1 MRTTLKLILACGAI
15 SVATMSSALAANPM
29 IQKFIGAKAET
40 FDSQSA
46 AVDAFKSR
54 LIAKDV
60 PGLSKLLGLNAEAA
74 ARSDDFSRRLDDLA
88 KAAAQRLTI
97 VDRDADHKE
106 LDLGDDVWPF
116 PFPLEKTAQG
126 WQFNTTEG
134 LEEVIDRRIGE
145 NENEAIATCRLFL
158 TAQALYASE
167 DRDNDGVLEYAQK
180 LVSTPGTHDGLYWP
194 EEDGGVSP
202 AGNFA
207 NPARVEAAAAS
218 NQGYFGY
225 RFRILKT
232 QGSNIAGG
240 EYNFVINGNMIAGY
254 AMIARPAVYGETGVM
269 TFLVSHHGTIYQKDL
284 GTETAALADKITSFN
299 PNKTWS
305 IVDDGN

>member
-1 MRTTLKLILACGAI
+1 
-15 SVATMSSALAANPM
+15 M

-74 ARSDDFSRRLDDLA
+74 ARSDDFNQRLDELA

-145 NENEAIATCRLFL
+145 NENEAIATCRLFI

-167 DRDNDGVLEYAQK
+167 DRDNDGVLEFAQK

-194 EEDGGVSP
+194 EEDGAVSP

-207 NPARVEAAAAS
+207 NPARVEARPHQITDTSAIAS
-218 NQGYFGY
+218 THSEEPKRQ
-225 RFRILKT
+225 RHRWQIQLRH
-232 QGSNIAGG
+232 QWQHDR
-240 EYNFVINGNMIAGY
+240 GY
-254 AMIARPAVYGETGVM
+254 AMIARPAVYGRTGVM
-269 TFLVSHHGTIYQKDL
+269 TFLVSHAVLSTKDL
-284 GTETAALADKITSFN
+284 GTETAALADKITSFS

-305 IVDDGN
+305 LVDDGN